1 MQWALHVSGPFTS
14 LVLCAVWL
22 CGAPGTALIMVSQSG
37 TAAQTHSGHS
47 LSSMR
52 ACHTHLALLMAL
64 GSGQTLVCGTQSLMT
79 HQQMP
84 IGSTLWS
91 SDGGRLST
99 GMHGDWTNFN
109 DSFIFI
115 WTHAGVSHVWADAE
129 VELAWNAAMNSLCFY
144 MVCCR
149 SVIDHLLGLAF
160 LVGRKYGSC
169 GMQLWL
175 VIAHYM
181 VAVSYVQLAKAP
193 LKPNG
198 VAQRARGVLLQ
209 WPSQC
214 LHWLTHSDV
223 RLSGTLKGLL
233 DGILRQQFLP

>member
-64 GSGQTLVCGTQSLMT
+64 RSGQTLVCGTQSLMT

-91 SDGGRLST
+91 SDGGRLSR

-109 DSFIFI
+109 DSFIII
-115 WTHAGVSHVWADAE
+115 WTHAGVSYVWAEATSAHRA
-129 VELAWNAAMNSLCFY
+129 V
-144 MVCCR
+144 VR
-149 SVIDHLLGLAF
+149 TGPQIDVTNDILR
-160 LVGRKYGSC
+160 V
-169 GMQLWL
+169 
-175 VIAHYM
+175 
-181 VAVSYVQLAKAP
+181 P
-193 LKPNG
+193 
-198 VAQRARGVLLQ
+198 ARGFV
-209 WPSQC
+209 PTAVCGKISRAITHMNMHPATSMPYSDSQ
-214 LHWLTHSDV
+214 T
-223 RLSGTLKGLL
+223 
-233 DGILRQQFLP
+233 